1 MAASDGA
8 QVDTG
13 APGLP
18 QLGMR
23 LLLGALIVIAG
34 LLILQRWGAAERA
47 ERAAFGLVS
56 GTIRLADLE
65 EPVEVLRDARGIPH
79 VIADASAEAW
89 FGFGFVHAQDRLAQM
104 TWLRRRALGRS
115 AEVEGEAALPAD
127 RLARLLEIGTASEA
141 AVEGLPESSRAVLE
155 SYALGVNARIARI
168 KQGRVAAPQAL
179 AVQIDSVNPWRP
191 ADSLAIV
198 KLLSWCMGGTLET
211 TLVLDDL
218 IQRLDS
224 VPARP
229 FFPGRSSVDFG
240 VAPNLPSRSEEA
252 VESLA
257 APETRA
263 PIGSTRMLC
272 EGVGIPTGGAWVL
285 GARAS
290 ESRAPIVLADWHV
303 APAAPSLFYE
313 VHLSA
318 GDLQAAGAS
327 VPGSP
332 ILWAGRNRE
341 VAWAGVPAS
350 APIAD
355 LFIETLRIGRGLY
368 QNGKLWAPLGERE
381 ELIRYRDP
389 RGGEM
394 RELSMRVQSTRHGPL
409 IEAMV
414 PVEEAESPSESGEKH
429 RAARALSWTG
439 ARAGDGLT
447 SMLAL
452 MRASKADEVVELLA
466 DHHEPVLTF
475 ASADGFGAGGV
486 QVAGWLETRPLPTGL
501 VPAQGRLRSFDWCE
515 RVPIESLPNQTL
527 SEAEQPWVMALD
539 QAWPKEGG
547 LDQTEWLWRPG
558 DRAVRLN
565 ARLTERRK
573 EGRLD
578 LRAASE
584 LLEDDVASRA
594 PRVVASA
601 LSLARRSGSLP
612 IEADEVAR
620 LLERWDGRMSA
631 ESGGAA
637 AYHLLIDRLLT
648 HLLEEPF
655 GKALFE
661 RYLKAPHVDPQHAV
675 ERLLIRSAALNRER
689 GWTDAERVGEA
700 TRLALRETWVNLNHH
715 LGPTR
720 GRWAWGSL
728 HRLRFE
734 PVGPR
739 KKTADFFRPILDAR
753 GSGQTLSFA
762 HHRPGVSFEVEK
774 AGLYQVAMDL
784 AESDRLL
791 STLVPGQAEH
801 PGHPH
806 ALDGLMRRE
815 SKRLSIF
822 ATSRL
827 VVEQESAERLVLEPA
842 P

>member
-1 MAASDGA
+1 MAGSDGTHA
-8 QVDTG
+8 ETG

-34 LLILQRWGAAERA
+34 LLILQRWGAADRSERESFA
-47 ERAAFGLVS
+47 LAS
-56 GTIRLADLE
+56 GTIRLADLKK
-65 EPVEVLRDARGIPH
+65 PVEVLRDARGIPH
-79 VIADASAEAW
+79 VIADSPSEAW

-104 TWLRRRALGRS
+104 TWLRRRARGRA
-115 AEVEGEAALPAD
+115 AEVDGLEALPAD

-141 AVEGLPESSRAVLE
+141 AVEKLPESSRAVLE
-155 SYALGVNARIARI
+155 AYALGVNARIARI
-168 KQGRVAAPQAL
+168 RQGRVGAPKAL
-179 AVQIDSVNPWRP
+179 AVHIDSVDPWQP
-191 ADSLAIV
+191 ADSLAVV

-240 VAPNLPSRSEEA
+240 VAPSLPFRSEETT
-252 VESLA
+252 ETLA

-272 EGVGIPTGGAWVL
+272 EGIGTPTGGAWVL
-285 GARAS
+285 DARAS

-303 APAAPSLFYE
+303 APAAPALFYE

-327 VPGSP
+327 MPGSP
-332 ILWAGRNRE
+332 ILWTGRNKE
-341 VAWAGVPAS
+341 LAWAGVPAS
-350 APIAD
+350 APVAD
-355 LFIETLRIGRGLY
+355 LFIETLRVGRGLY
-368 QNGKLWAPLGERE
+368 QNGKLWAPLAERVE
-381 ELIRYRDP
+381 TILYRDP

-394 RELSMRVQSTRHGPL
+394 REVNMRVRTTRHGPL
-409 IEAMV
+409 IEALV
-414 PVEEAESPSESGEKH
+414 PEEEGATPVEGGERH
-429 RAARALSWTG
+429 RAARALAWTG

-447 SMLAL
+447 SMLSL
-452 MRASKADEVVELLA
+452 MRAKKAEDVRELLA
-466 DHHEPVLTF
+466 DHHEPVLAF
-475 ASADGFGAGGV
+475 AYADESGAGGI
-486 QVAGWLETRPLPTGL
+486 QVAGWLAKRPLPTGL
-501 VPAQGRLRSFDWCE
+501 VPVQGRLRSFDWRE
-515 RVPIESLPNQTL
+515 RVPIDSLPNQSL
-527 SEAEQPWVMALD
+527 EDADKPWVMALD
-539 QAWPKEGG
+539 QAWPKAGG

-565 ARLTERRK
+565 ARLTEARK

-594 PRVVASA
+594 PRVVAAA
-601 LSLARRSGSLP
+601 LSLARQGKPLA
-612 IEADEVAR
+612 IEAEEVAR

-655 GKALFE
+655 GTALFQ
-661 RYLKAPHVDPQHAV
+661 RYLNAPHVDPQHAI

-689 GWTDAERVGEA
+689 GWTDSARVGQA
-700 TRLALRETWVNLNHH
+700 ARLALRETWINLNYR

-720 GRWAWGSL
+720 GRWAWGIL
-728 HRLRFE
+728 HRLRFS

-739 KKTADFFRPILDAR
+739 KKTADFVGPTVQAR
-753 GSGQTLSFA
+753 GSGQTLTYA
-762 HHRPGVSFEVEK
+762 HHRPGVSFDVEK

-791 STLVPGQAEH
+791 STLVPGQTEH

-806 ALDGLMRRE
+806 AFDGLARQKA
-815 SKRLSIF
+815 KRLSIF

-827 VVEQESAERLVLEPA
+827 VVEQESADRLVLEPT